1 MSIIARFRAA
11 VRANRYE
18 YSQHALEEMDE
29 DDLADSDV
37 RQAILNGGVRHEL
50 TDDPRSVRYVIK
62 GKSNGVDI
70 EVVAR
75 LIADDQ
81 VRIITVYVP

>member
-1 MSIIARFRAA
+1 MSIIARFRTA

-18 YSQHALEEMDE
+18 YSQHALEEMNE
-29 DDLADSDV
+29 DDLADLDV

-50 TDDPRSVRYVIK
+50 TDDPRSMRYVIK
-62 GKSNGVDI
+62 GESNGVDI

-75 LIADDQ
+75 LISGDWA
-81 VRIITVYVP
+81 RIITVYVP